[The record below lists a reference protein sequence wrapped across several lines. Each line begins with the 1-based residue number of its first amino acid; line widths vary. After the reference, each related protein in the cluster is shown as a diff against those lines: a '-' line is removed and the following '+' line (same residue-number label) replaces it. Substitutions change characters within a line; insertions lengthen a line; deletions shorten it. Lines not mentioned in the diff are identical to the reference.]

1 MAFQKGVSIMKH
13 VTQQEYIQLISKSN
27 DYFTPASSKFSPFH
41 NGNLSSKGRLPT
53 VTVREFNPFI
63 IPAHQSCHVIL
74 RR

>member
-1 MAFQKGVSIMKH
+1 MLMSDKINRGYYFMMNL
-13 VTQQEYIQLISKSN
+13 QLISKSN

-41 NGNLSSKGRLPT
+41 NGKFVFKGQLPT